1 MTDKLQ
7 KALITPNAHTINKVF
22 SEKDRYYIDIYQ
34 RDYKWTK
41 KEVETLLGD
50 IELNFNL
57 GKRKQ
62 NDPKKIKLDVLEHFK
77 PYFLNTYLTS
87 KSAQHISIVDGQ
99 QRLTTFLIILISL
112 RRLVHEVHISE
123 NYSTKTLSVGTLE
136 DLIFEADDFDDPEYF
151 KIYNP
156 NRQDAFNHIL
166 GKLKE
171 YKGKDETQKRI
182 LENYGHIS
190 KYLDKFFKT
199 DSPDAPIDVTKLTY
213 YIYYLLEKLNIVEVR
228 IEQRENV
235 ATIFEVVNDRG
246 LGLKPYE
253 ILKGKLLGNLPE
265 DQKEKA
271 NEVWVDMQ
279 NTYYNTPITNST
291 ENDID
296 LDTFFKIYL
305 RAKFANSENDYKK
318 FEDKYHYEIYKDS
331 KILKFFG
338 RFEDTDTLYNWVIK
352 DFKFFAELHLNIR
365 SKYDNEFLIY
375 NKLLD
380 QNQQYLLIISS
391 IILEDPEK
399 VAKINLIAKKFDQMH
414 TTIRL
419 LDLYDSNTF
428 QELIYKLL
436 PLVRNKK
443 LEEITK
449 VFDTT
454 FINYLEDNQII
465 NKDTYS
471 SIGELYKY
479 DLLKNVRNRWLNFS
493 KYVLLRIDRYLAQ
506 SLDKPSYCNESLEEL
521 EERFNKNNRR
531 KYGMHLE
538 HIYANNEPNWKLFT
552 DGNNVFDEA
561 QFNTTRNKLG
571 VVLLLKDSQNI
582 SSGNDSY
589 KLKIEDYATSNIIW
603 NELLVGHIDSV
614 DIKKLPTT
622 LTSVKPSEKDTFP
635 LEMVEQRQKELCAML
650 NIIWGFKS

>member
-1 MTDKLQ
+1 MTNNLQ

-22 SEKDRYYIDIYQ
+22 SEKTRYYIDIYQ

-41 KEVETLLGD
+41 REVETLLGD

-57 GKRKQ
+57 GKRKES
-62 NDPKKIKLDVLEHFK
+62 DPRKIKLDVIEHFK

-87 KSAQHISIVDGQ
+87 KTAQHVSIVDGQ

-112 RRLVHEVHISE
+112 RRLAHTVHTSGA
-123 NYSTKTLSVGTLE
+123 YDTKTLSVGTLE

-171 YKGKDETQKRI
+171 YEGHDETQKRI

-199 DSPDAPIDVTKLTY
+199 DSPDTPIDVTKLTY

-279 NTYYNTPITNST
+279 NTYYNTSIRNST
-291 ENDID
+291 ENDVD

-318 FEDKYHYEIYKDS
+318 FEDKYHYEIYKDNR
-331 KILKFFG
+331 ILGFFG
-338 RFEDTDTLYNWVIK
+338 RFEDTATLFNWVIK

-365 SKYDNEFLIY
+365 SKYENEFLIY

-380 QNQQYLLIISS
+380 QNQQYLLIISA
-391 IILEDPEK
+391 ITLDDPEK
-399 VAKINLIAKKFDQMH
+399 EAKINLIAKKFDQMH

-428 QELIYKLL
+428 QELVYRLL

-443 LEEITK
+443 LEEIAK

-454 FINYLEDNQII
+454 FISYLEDNQAI
-465 NKDTYS
+465 NKDSYNT
-471 SIGELYKY
+471 IGELYKY

-506 SLDKPSYCNESLEEL
+506 SLDKPSYCNESLKEL

-552 DGNNVFDEA
+552 DEQNIFDEA
-561 QFNTTRNKLG
+561 QFNSTRNKLG

-603 NELLVGHIDSV
+603 NELLVGHVDSV
-614 DIKKLPTT
+614 DIKKLPVT
-622 LTSVKPSEKDTFP
+622 LTTIKPSEEDTFP
-635 LEMVEQRQKELCAML
+635 LEMVELRQKEICAILSM
-650 NIIWGFKS
+650 IWGFKS